1 MFTRR
6 TGGPIHPRNDYR
18 SFRALLRKA
27 GLRRVRIHDLRHT
40 TASLLLSQGVSPR
53 VVMEILGHSQISVTM
68 NTYSHV
74 SPELSR
80 TAARSMDDV
89 FGTADEQ
96 QS

>member
-1 MFTRR
+1 
-6 TGGPIHPRNDYR
+6 
-18 SFRALLRKA
+18 
-27 GLRRVRIHDLRHT
+27 
-40 TASLLLSQGVSPR
+40 
-53 VVMEILGHSQISVTM
+53 MEILGHSQISVTM